1 MKARR
6 FVIGALVAFL
16 ALGGLAHGNGLNL
29 NSLGTR
35 ALTMGGAFVGLADDF
50 SAVFWNPAGAA
61 GFKTRYLGF
70 YATDIIPSST
80 YRLDVPAPAGTATLV
95 NAKSKLS
102 HYLGGM
108 FAYYHPVSDRLVLG
122 FGAYTPSGIGINW
135 TGSDLVALSG
145 GKSYDWSS
153 KVGLFS
159 LSPLVAYK
167 VNDMISIGAALNIN
181 YGMFSIN
188 MHAGEAELP
197 VPPYAMDLGQY
208 EESMNGWG
216 LGATFGI
223 LVKPSDRLSAGLTV
237 RTPSAVKYK
246 GDGLISNLTLLGF
259 NAASSL
265 ERSITFPLWIAGGVA
280 VRPMDRLLI
289 TADVQWT
296 KWSAI
301 KTLDTTFVDPA
312 WKALMAMSGQD
323 SRKMDW
329 SDKAQI
335 RFGAEYAASDAL
347 ALRAG
352 YYYDPT
358 PAPDTT
364 LNILLPSYTFNVVTA
379 GVGYKIVGLQLDFGF
394 EYLMGK
400 DRNVPYLKTLTDP
413 AFASAMPGAYT
424 MTLLVPNIS
433 VGYRF

>member
-1 MKARR
+1 MKIRR
-6 FVIGALVAFL
+6 FAITALVAL
-16 ALGGLAHGNGLNL
+16 LVLGGLGRGNGLNL

-61 GFKTRYLGF
+61 GFRTKYMGF
-70 YATDIIPSST
+70 YATDLIPSSK
-80 YRLDVPAPAGTATLV
+80 YRLDIPTAAGTATLV
-95 NAKSKLS
+95 NAKSKLN

-135 TGSDLVALSG
+135 TGSDLVALAG
-145 GKSYDWSS
+145 GKSYAWSS

-167 VNDMISIGAALNIN
+167 INDMISIGAALNIN
-181 YGMFSIN
+181 YGTFSIN

-197 VPPYAMDLGQY
+197 VPPYAVDLGQY
-208 EESMNGWG
+208 EERMSGWG
-216 LGATFGI
+216 LGATFGV

-237 RTPSAVKYK
+237 RTPSTVTFK
-246 GDGLISNLTLLGF
+246 GDGLISNLALLGF
-259 NAASSL
+259 NDTSSL
-265 ERSITFPLWIAGGVA
+265 QRSIMFPLWIAGGVA
-280 VRPMDRLLI
+280 VRPAERLLV
-289 TADVQWT
+289 TADIQWT

-301 KTLDTTFVDPA
+301 KTLDTTFGDPA

-335 RFGAEYAASDAL
+335 RFGAEYAASDAI

-364 LNILLPSYTFNVVTA
+364 LNILLPSYTFNVVTV
-379 GVGYKIVGLQLDFGF
+379 GVGYKTAGLQLDFGV
-394 EYLMGK
+394 EYLTGK
-400 DRNVPYLKTLTDP
+400 NRNVPYIKTLIDP
-413 AFASAMPGAYT
+413 AFAAAMPGAYK

>member
-1 MKARR
+1 MRSRR
-6 FVIGALVAFL
+6 FGITILAAFL
-16 ALGGLAHGNGLNL
+16 ALGGLAFGNGLNL

-61 GFKTRYLGF
+61 GFKTKYLGF
-70 YATDIIPSST
+70 YATDLIPTSR
-80 YRLDVPAPAGTATLV
+80 YRLDLPTQTGMATFV

-135 TGSDLVALSG
+135 NSADLAPLAGGGSF
-145 GKSYDWSS
+145 DWSS

-167 VNDMISIGAALNIN
+167 INDMISVGAALNVN

-188 MHAGEAELP
+188 MHAGEAVLP
-197 VPPYAMDLGQY
+197 VPPYALDLGQY
-208 EESMNGWG
+208 EESTSGWG
-216 LGATFGI
+216 LGATFGV
-223 LVKPSDRLSAGLTV
+223 LVKPSDRLSFGLTV
-237 RTPSAVKYK
+237 RTPSKVTYK
-246 GDGLISNLTLLGF
+246 GDALVSNLDMLGLSE
-259 NAASSL
+259 SSDL

-280 VRPMDRLLI
+280 VRAAERLLL
-289 TADVQWT
+289 TADIQWT
-296 KWSAI
+296 RWSGI
-301 KTLDTTFVDPA
+301 KSLDATYDDPN
-312 WKALMAMSGQD
+312 WKAMMALSGQD
-323 SRKMDW
+323 SQKMDW
-329 SDKAQI
+329 SSKAQI
-335 RFGAEYAASDAL
+335 RFGAEYTATDAL

-379 GVGYKIVGLQLDFGF
+379 GVGYKVAGLQMDFGV
-394 EYLMGK
+394 EYLMGQE
-400 DRNVPYLKTLTDP
+400 RNVSLLKVLTDP
-413 AFASAMPGAYT
+413 AFASAMPGSFK
-424 MTLLVPNIS
+424 MKLLVPNLSI
-433 VGYRF
+433 GYRF